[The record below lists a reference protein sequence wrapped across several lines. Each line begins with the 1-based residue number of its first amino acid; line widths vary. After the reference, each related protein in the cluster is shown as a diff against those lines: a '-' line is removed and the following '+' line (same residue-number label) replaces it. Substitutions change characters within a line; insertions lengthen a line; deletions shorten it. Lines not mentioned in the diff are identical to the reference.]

1 MSITIESVN
10 AARDVWTSAWDATAD
25 AYAADAYAAEA
36 ALDDYYDIAN
46 AYNAERQAAVS
57 L

>member
-10 AARDVWTSAWDATAD
+10 AARDVWANAWDATAD
-25 AYAADAYAAEA
+25 AADAYAAEA
-36 ALDDYYDIAN
+36 AFDDYCDIAN